1 MSTVA
6 ARFPVIIKVA
16 GIGNGGIRTV
26 GRLPVNDFEG
36 VELIAIG
43 HDSDELTACG
53 IATKIMI
60 ERKPSETGS
69 ADTAGRLDRAL
80 TGADMIFLVVTED
93 DDTRIAP
100 MIRKLAQGMGVL
112 VTGIAT
118 CPSMFSSGTNPSP
131 ERDAKLRAL
140 REGVDTLLIVQDEAP
155 LAEIL
160 TALGA

>member
-1 MSTVA
+1 MSTTA

-26 GRLPVNDFEG
+26 NCLPVKNFEG

-43 HDSDELTACG
+43 HDSAELASCG
-53 IATKIMI
+53 IATKVSI
-60 ERKPSETGS
+60 ERKPSKKET
-69 ADTAGRLDRAL
+69 ADTEGKLNEAL
-80 TGADMIFLVVTED
+80 KGADMIFLVVTED
-93 DDTRIAP
+93 DDTSIAP
-100 MIRKLAQGMGVL
+100 VIRKLAQRMGVL

-118 CPSMFSSGTNPSP
+118 CPSMFGPQANSRPDRN
-131 ERDAKLRAL
+131 EKLQSL